1 MAIFIS
7 NNNSYN
13 LTLCGMKIFK
23 SILVFVFL
31 FSGIISQSQPLMKS
45 FAPSPYSTSRLFEDT
60 TINRNIGL
68 SPNGVFSPTAR
79 FHIKSNSFSNLPLLK
94 LEVAGTYQGQ
104 SSIIQHMV
112 SINDQYYGIYET
124 SGNLKN
130 YFQDPVRIGSI
141 SIEEDSTLRPIF
153 SADNNVNLIK
163 FVMNPNS
170 GPRKVPLS
178 INSEGIRVT
187 SNLVTNNIKILNSPG
202 LNKVLV
208 SDAAGNGTWTNVS
221 SVNVDDHDWVKGN
234 GILYSVPEFLRVGV
248 HSPNPI
254 AQFQINNGASK
265 LAFGSINDSY
275 FNYGNAYIGFNAA
288 RVNEGVPCWALEQD
302 SHGQNGGGVI
312 WSGLEGS
319 INFTTIRSSGGSQG
333 SNGNKEAVRLSDA
346 DILSQTRMTITPT
359 GSVGIG
365 TTQPTQK
372 LQIDHSDETGGIV
385 INQISDDLNK
395 NTSEIRFEK
404 NGIEK
409 FALGYWKNAS
419 RPSFFIWNHNPDYY
433 RTALFINSANNNTGI
448 DTEWP
453 NAKLDVNGDLHVA
466 DRIGI
471 GCDAPEDKL
480 YKLFV
485 EGGIAA
491 RDVKVTTHNP
501 FPDYIFSDTYKL
513 LSLDDLAKFIAS
525 NKHLPGMP
533 SSKEV
538 ESNGGFE
545 LGAMQVKLIEKIEE
559 QTQYILDMQKQ
570 IDELKQQITSLIK
583 K

>member
-1 MAIFIS
+1 
-7 NNNSYN
+7 
-13 LTLCGMKIFK
+13 MKRFK
-23 SILVFVFL
+23 SILVFIFL

-45 FAPSPYSTSRLFEDT
+45 VSPAPFSASRLFEDT
-60 TINRNIGL
+60 TVNHNIGL
-68 SPNGVFSPTAR
+68 GPFNGTSPTAR
-79 FHIKSNSFSNLPLLK
+79 FHIKGYSFSLQPLLK
-94 LEVAGTYQGQ
+94 LEV
-104 SSIIQHMV
+104 SSTSANQMSSIQHMV

-221 SVNVDDHDWVKGN
+221 SVNLDDHDWVKGN

-385 INQISDDLNK
+385 INQNSNDTTR
-395 NTSEIRFEK
+395 NTSEIRFERS
-404 NGIEK
+404 GVEK
-409 FALGYWKNAS
+409 FAIGYIVNFH
-419 RPSFFIWNHNPDYY
+419 RPAFFIWNHIKNK
-433 RTALFINSANNNTGI
+433 TALFITDSNWVGI

-453 NAKLDVNGDLHVA
+453 HAKLDVNGDLHVA
-466 DRIGI
+466 DRLGI
-471 GCDAPEDKL
+471 GCDAPVNPKF
-480 YKLFV
+480 KLFV
-485 EGGIAA
+485 EGGIEA
-491 RDVKVTTHNP
+491 REIKVTINK
-501 FPDYIFSDTYKL
+501 FPDYVFSDSYKL
-513 LSLDDLAKFIAS
+513 LSLADLEKYIER
-525 NKHLPGMP
+525 NKHLPGIP

-538 ESNGGFE
+538 ENDNGIE
-545 LGAMQVKLIEKIEE
+545 LGAMEVKMIEKIEE
-559 QTQYILDMQKQ
+559 QTRYILDLQNQ
-570 IDELKQQITSLIK
+570 IDDLKQQITSLIK